1 MKYLSILFYAILFY
15 IGLCLFV
22 WNFNTFTLQ
31 EKTIILL
38 IISGF
43 QSICGLIDLNSE
55 V

>member
-1 MKYLSILFYAILFY
+1 MKYLSILFYMIMFYVGLILF
-15 IGLCLFV
+15 I

-43 QSICGLIDLNSE
+43 QSICGLMDLSSE